1 MVGSTIWFAKKNKSI
16 HVGLAK
22 ILAKFNFKSKPLFYF
37 NSFFTSPASNFF
49 FFFFLVTLFKYYL
62 SIYSI
67 LFTNKLDGQ
76 DQPPPFYLPS

>member
-1 MVGSTIWFAKKNKSI
+1 MVGSTIWFAKKNNSI

-22 ILAKFNFKSKPLFYF
+22 ILAKFNFKIKPLFYF
-37 NSFFTSPASNFF
+37 NSFFTSPASKFF

-67 LFTNKLDGQ
+67 LFTNKLDLQ
-76 DQPPPFYLPS
+76 DQPPFYLPS

>member
-22 ILAKFNFKSKPLFYF
+22 ILAKFLTLKLSHFSTLTHFLLNLHQT
-37 NSFFTSPASNFF
+37 TSS
-49 FFFFLVTLFKYYL
+49 FLVTLFKYYL

-76 DQPPPFYLPS
+76 DQPPFYLPS